1 MLGLQQPF
9 PLHVLNTGYYLL
21 LHTSAALEGCR
32 LAYSNAL
39 FYLTHEVHDGL
50 AALVD
55 TALDSLVGLPVT
67 QQATCSRWVRCTQC
81 EVCVRCSV

>member
-9 PLHVLNTGYYLL
+9 PLHVLITVYYLF
-21 LHTSAALEGCR
+21 LHTAAALEGCR
-32 LAYSNAL
+32 MAYSNAL

-55 TALDSLVGLPVT
+55 TALDGLVGLPVT
-67 QQATCSRWVRCTQC
+67 QQATCSRYASLFLFCDA
-81 EVCVRCSV
+81 